1 MESLAL
7 VVIGLTLGF
16 GFIAMFVGFV
26 VGDVT
31 ASVPIALVAGLTPAF
46 VAGYYTQNIFVT
58 ILWSVAFGIG
68 HVVGCWFRT
77 R

>member
-58 ILWSVAFGIG
+58 ILWSISFGIG
-68 HVVGCWFRT
+68 HVAGCWFRT